1 MLQHQ
6 KLEEF
11 EKNSK
16 KNEKYKVLPLKFCVK
31 TDKKNSSKD
40 ITEHLFFF
48 SPISA
53 PWQDRASFPSQWR
66 HSPARCHCPWWCHR
80 KPSSFI
86 EIMLSCCKCT
96 SWIPNIIQH
105 LSSRNAAVMDM
116 ICQIPK
122 LESCDETLHDLE
134 TIKATVWPNK
144 LSTQFSSCSKW
155 N

>member
-48 SPISA
+48 SQSLLPGRIEQVSLHNDA
-53 PWQDRASFPSQWR
+53 IHLLVVTVHDDVTANPA
-66 HSPARCHCPWWCHR
+66 HS
-80 KPSSFI
+80 
-86 EIMLSCCKCT
+86 
-96 SWIPNIIQH
+96 
-105 LSSRNAAVMDM
+105 
-116 ICQIPK
+116 
-122 LESCDETLHDLE
+122 
-134 TIKATVWPNK
+134 
-144 LSTQFSSCSKW
+144 
-155 N
+155 